1 MTTHIACFIYM
12 YFYFTGAK
20 QYAKDIG
27 AIFTE
32 TSALTAIN
40 IQQLFEDIGNCT
52 CCFFC
57 LLT

>member
-1 MTTHIACFIYM
+1 M

-52 CCFFC
+52 HCFFC